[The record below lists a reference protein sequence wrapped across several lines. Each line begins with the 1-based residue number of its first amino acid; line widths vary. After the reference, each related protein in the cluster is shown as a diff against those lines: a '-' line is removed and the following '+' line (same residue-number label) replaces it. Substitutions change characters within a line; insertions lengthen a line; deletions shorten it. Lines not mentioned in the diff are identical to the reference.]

1 MHKNTVIAITNG
13 NMCVGRHASEI
24 IETKKMHIER
34 EQQQNNESWCLQILQ
49 YVWEMGFGFI
59 R

>member
-13 NMCVGRHASEI
+13 NMCVDRHASEI

-49 YVWEMGFGFI
+49 YV
-59 R
+59 